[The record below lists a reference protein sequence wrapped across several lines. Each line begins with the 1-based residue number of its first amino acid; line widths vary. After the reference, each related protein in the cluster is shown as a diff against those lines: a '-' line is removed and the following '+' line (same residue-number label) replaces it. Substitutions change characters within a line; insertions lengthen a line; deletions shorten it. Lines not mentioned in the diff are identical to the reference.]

1 MKESVKNKGQLVR
14 GRFNPTDILLKNII
28 WTVLIITTIVF
39 SFFSPVFLTL
49 SNIMGILRQ
58 AALVGILAVGMT
70 FAVIGGSFDLSVGMT
85 LGLAT
90 VIVIKANPDNAASA
104 CLAIGIALLA
114 GLIVGMVNGI
124 LVGKFQIN
132 SMMTTIG
139 MKYIVWGIILIYT
152 RAQHIW
158 APNMYAPLKAIGTGN
173 LGFIPIS
180 VIVFAL
186 TAFSGQFILSKTKF
200 GRYLYATGGNK
211 TAAFLSG
218 INVTRVKLTSYVI
231 SGLAAAITGIV
242 IAARVGDVDPSFGNG
257 REFDALTA
265 VVLGGTSLMGGKG
278 SVVGT
283 IAGVL
288 LLGVITNAMTILGF
302 SINYQLMTKAII
314 LIIAVAADVIFGKRR
329 GKKNAS

>member
-1 MKESVKNKGQLVR
+1 MKSIEVNNENQSKS
-14 GRFNPTDILLKNII
+14 RFNPVNLILKNII
-28 WTVLIITTIVF
+28 WIVLVLVTIVF
-39 SFFSPVFLTL
+39 SFFSPVFLTI
-49 SNIMGILRQ
+49 SNLMGILRQ

-90 VIVIKANPDNAASA
+90 VIVIKTNPQDLPSTLLIVA
-104 CLAIGIALLA
+104 IALLA
-114 GLIVGMVNGI
+114 GLVVGLINGI

-139 MKYIVWGIILIYT
+139 MKYIVWGVILIYT
-152 RAQHIW
+152 KAQHIW
-158 APNMYAPLKAIGTGN
+158 APNLYVPFRSIGTGN
-173 LGFIPIS
+173 LGIVPIS

-186 TAFSGQFILSKTKF
+186 TVFVGQFILGRTKF
-200 GRYLYATGGNK
+200 GRYLYATGGNQ

-218 INVTRVKLTSYVI
+218 INVVRVKLMSFII
-231 SGLAAAITGIV
+231 SGLGAAITGIV

-278 SVVGT
+278 SVIGT
-283 IAGVL
+283 LAGVL
-288 LLGVITNAMTILGF
+288 LLGIITNAMTILGF

-314 LIIAVAADVIFGKRR
+314 LILAVAADVIFSRRR
-329 GKKNAS
+329 GKRNAS